1 MSKSIPVRCIL
12 LFFLFVTLAL
22 AASPL
27 HGKEEKVQPKDYGV
41 YLKTSQ
47 SLVRLLPNMIF
58 NEQGLLYVESNKPHQ
73 FLLKDV
79 EYFVVYGKYD
89 IEVLTINPM
98 LFFQAS
104 SLGKPRF
111 ILGKNIEIDIK
122 NNGGDL
128 YTVKPK
134 ALLGRGYY
142 CLWIEDQ
149 VWDFVIE

>member
-1 MSKSIPVRCIL
+1 MNKPVPFRSI
-12 LFFLFVTLAL
+12 LFFLLFAAL
-22 AASPL
+22 IAGPVQ
-27 HGKEEKVQPKDYGV
+27 GKEEKIQQPKEYGV
-41 YLKTSQ
+41 YLKTAQ
-47 SLVRLLPNMIF
+47 SLVRLLPNILF
-58 NEQGLLYVESNKPHQ
+58 NEQGVLYIESNKPHQ

-79 EYFVVYGKYD
+79 QYFVVHGKYD
-89 IEVLTINPM
+89 INVLTINPM

-111 ILGKNIEIDIK
+111 MIGKEIAIDVK
-122 NNGGDL
+122 NAGADL
-128 YTVKPK
+128 YTVRPK